1 MLALLPPYLFHLI
14 FVNIQLFANE
24 NRRDTWLKLEEGLP
38 GNAQGAA
45 ELQADYDK
53 IRKFS
58 DAVVV
63 ICGTCNILNSFV
75 FFMQSKSLGLQVFVR
90 VWSIVDFSII
100 VTNFITL
107 INLYLPMTK
116 TKIRIIE
123 SVLILCMWFK
133 SMYYM
138 RLVTEIAPLVESIFV
153 IMNDMFYF
161 LLIFFIG
168 ILAFS
173 EAFFLIGKN

>member
-1 MLALLPPYLFHLI
+1 M
-14 FVNIQLFANE
+14 
-24 NRRDTWLKLEEGLP
+24 
-38 GNAQGAA
+38 
-45 ELQADYDK
+45 
-53 IRKFS
+53 
-58 DAVVV
+58 VV
-63 ICGTCNILNSFV
+63 ICGMFNILTSFV
-75 FFMQSKSLGLQVFVR
+75 FFMQSRSLGIQVFFR
-90 VWSIVDFSII
+90 IWSIVDFFIV

-107 INLYLPMTK
+107 INLYSPFQKK
-116 TKIRIIE
+116 TIRIIE